1 MPRVAVFISG
11 KGRFMLTKLSLLTF
25 PANLR
30 PPLRV
35 AKVSGIE
42 SPASFNG
49 IGSCM
54 ERVPIPSGASQLGN
68 QITYCPFDT
77 ILSAV
82 INVRNG
88 ASSLSLL
95 LLLIFFSSFEEKASL
110 LTPPF

>member
-77 ILSAV
+77 ILSTV

-95 LLLIFFSSFEEKASL
+95 LLLIFFFE
-110 LTPPF
+110 F